1 MYRQIDVLLIDDV
14 HFLANSQSSREE
26 FFHTFNALYSQ
37 QKQIVL
43 SSDCPPEEI
52 PTIEERLISR
62 FRWGLIA
69 RVDQPSLETS
79 IAIIQKKASLLDMD
93 ISYETAYYLAE
104 NIPSNIREIE
114 GTLINIKKH
123 AFLLSNTKIDIT
135 LAKQVVH
142 EFLKKERKHIGIEDI
157 LHTVTKHFGVQLS
170 QLHSKRKFKS
180 ITLPRQIA
188 MHLARRL
195 TNLSLGEIGGYMG
208 GRDHTTVIH
217 ADEKIRKL
225 KKTDRYVSSTLR
237 KMEKELIK

>member
-1 MYRQIDVLLIDDV
+1 
-14 HFLANSQSSREE
+14 
-26 FFHTFNALYSQ
+26 
-37 QKQIVL
+37 
-43 SSDCPPEEI
+43 
-52 PTIEERLISR
+52 
-62 FRWGLIA
+62 
-69 RVDQPSLETS
+69 
-79 IAIIQKKASLLDMD
+79 MD

-123 AFLLSNTKIDIT
+123 AFLLSNTKIDIA

-195 TNLSLGEIGGYMG
+195 TTLSLGEIGGYMG